1 MPEAVQQAPQVDM
14 EAMRAYFTQQPDIV
28 VAYLFGSV
36 ARGRAHHLSDV
47 DVAVLFAPEVTLE
60 VSVERQIQLMG
71 DLEAFADREVQVTV
85 LNRATPL
92 LAYEVIRGGVLLHER
107 HTEERVTFEVRT
119 MKIYF
124 DLQPMYYQQDQLLS
138 KQIKEEGL
146 GKRRRH
152 TDLLEVA
159 RRIHERLAG
168 AAEG

>member
-1 MPEAVQQAPQVDM
+1 MSQVAQQAPQVDIQ
-14 EAMRAYFTQQPDIV
+14 AMRDYFMQQPDIV

-47 DVAVLFAPEVTLE
+47 DIAVLFAPEITLE
-60 VSVERQIQLMG
+60 ASVERQLQLMG

-92 LAYEVIRGGVLLHER
+92 LAYEVIRDGILLYER
-107 HTEERVTFEVRT
+107 HKEERITFEVRT

-146 GKRRRH
+146 GKRRRK
-152 TDLLEVA
+152 
-159 RRIHERLAG
+159 
-168 AAEG
+168 